1 MDIFALIDEL
11 EKLGDQGEKW
21 YKLLSLPGTT
31 VIPADRFFELTDKIR
46 AAIPQ
51 EVTTADQITRDRER
65 ILAEAHEERAKILNA
80 AKEQAVLLVSNDRV
94 VAEAEKKAQGIVQQA
109 QVESESIRDDASRYA
124 TEAVERLEAYTSRI
138 LATVQKTKR
147 MMEERMQSEGIEEA
161 PPD

>member
-11 EKLGDQGEKW
+11 DRLGDEGEKW

-31 VIPADRFFELTDKIR
+31 AMPADRFFELTDKIR
-46 AAIPQ
+46 AAIPR

-80 AKEQAVLLVSNDRV
+80 AKEQAAQLVSNDRV
-94 VAEAEKKAQGIVQQA
+94 VAEAKKTADEIIQQA
-109 QVESESIRDDASRYA
+109 TVEAESIRDDADRYA
-124 TEAVERLEAYTSRI
+124 AEAIDRLEVYTRRIHATVEKTRDMMVERLLDERT
-138 LATVQKTKR
+138 
-147 MMEERMQSEGIEEA
+147 EEV

>member
-11 EKLGDQGEKW
+11 EKLGDDGEKW
-21 YKLLSLPGTT
+21 YKLISLPGTA
-31 VIPADRFFELTDKIR
+31 VLPAEKFFELTDKIR

-80 AKEQAVLLVSNDRV
+80 AKEQAALLVSNDRV
-94 VAEAEKKAQGIVQQA
+94 VAEAQQRA
-109 QVESESIRDDASRYA
+109 EEMIHQASLEAESIRDDANRYA
-124 TEAVERLEAYTSRI
+124 AEALERLEGYTGRI

-147 MMEERMQSEGIEEA
+147 MMDERMAAEQPEEE
-161 PPD
+161 PVD